1 MPRLSPAEHRR
12 IVVAV
17 TDSEESMYATT
28 VAAQLV
34 AQNGELVFVHVLEVP
49 LEFPLEGAPP
59 PEEKPAKQQ
68 AHDLLGRCQAIA
80 EKYGIS
86 SKRVLERRHVAGP
99 AILEAAERSGA
110 GLVVIAG
117 EQRFARSG
125 RLRLGT
131 TATYVLK
138 HATCRV
144 MVISAQPEA
153 LAGAAAK
160 VA

>member
-1 MPRLSPAEHRR
+1 MARVAPAEHSR

-17 TDSEESMYATT
+17 ADGDESMHAAA

-34 AQNGELVFVHVLEVP
+34 APRGELVFVHVLEVP
-49 LEFPLEGAPP
+49 LEFPLDAPP
-59 PEEKPAKQQ
+59 PPGEEA
-68 AHDLLGRCQAIA
+68 ARRRGRELLARCEAA
-80 EKYGIS
+80 ADRCGVT
-86 SKRVLERRHVAGP
+86 SKRALRRRHAAGP
-99 AILEAAERSGA
+99 AILEVAEKVGA
-110 GLVVIAG
+110 NLVVIAG

-138 HATCRV
+138 HAPCRV
-144 MVISAQPEA
+144 MVISGQAA
-153 LAGAAAK
+153 AAGLTAK

>member
-1 MPRLSPAEHRR
+1 MARSLQEHRR

-17 TDSEESMYATT
+17 TDAEESVHATA

-34 AQNGELVFVHVLEVP
+34 SQKGELVFVHVLEVP
-49 LEFPLEGAPP
+49 LEFPLGAPP
-59 PEEKPAKQQ
+59 PAGEHEARRR
-68 AHDLLGRCQAIA
+68 ANDLLGRCQALA
-80 EKYGIS
+80 ERYGVS
-86 SKRVLERRHVAGP
+86 SKRVLERRHAAGP
-99 AILEAAERSGA
+99 AILEAAERVDA
-110 GLVVIAG
+110 GIVVIAG

-138 HATCRV
+138 HAGCRV
-144 MVISAQPEA
+144 MVISGQPEA
-153 LAGAAAK
+153 FAGVAAK

>member
-1 MPRLSPAEHRR
+1 MTPIAAAEHRR

-17 TDSEESMYATT
+17 SEGDESMHATL

-34 AQNGELVFVHVLEVP
+34 AQRGELVFVHVLEVP
-49 LEFPLEGAPP
+49 LEFPLDAPPP
-59 PEEKPAKQQ
+59 PEEEAERRR
-68 AHDLLGRCQAIA
+68 ARNLLARCEAA
-80 EKYGIS
+80 ADRYGVT
-86 SKRVLERRHVAGP
+86 SKRALRRRHAAGP
-99 AILEAAERSGA
+99 AILDTAEAVGA
-110 GLVVIAG
+110 SLVVIAG

-125 RLRLGT
+125 RVRLGS

-144 MVISAQPEA
+144 MVISAQFK
-153 LAGAAAK
+153 AAATSAAQ

>member
-1 MPRLSPAEHRR
+1 MRKRRSLEYRR

-17 TDSEESMYATT
+17 SDSEESVHATA

-34 AQNGELVFVHVLEVP
+34 AQKGELVFVHVLEVP
-49 LEFPLEGAPP
+49 LEFQLDARPP
-59 PEEKPAKQQ
+59 AEEEPGRRKGI
-68 AHDLLGRCQAIA
+68 DLLARCQALA
-80 EKYGIS
+80 ERYGVS
-86 SKRVLERRHVAGP
+86 SKRVLERQHAAGP
-99 AILEAAERSGA
+99 AIVEAAERKGA
-110 GLVVIAG
+110 SLIVLSG

-125 RLRLGT
+125 RVRLGT

-144 MVISAQPEA
+144 MVISGQPEQF
-153 LAGAAAK
+153 AAATAK

>member
-1 MPRLSPAEHRR
+1 MAGTSLAEHRR

-17 TDSEESMYATT
+17 TDCDESLHAAA

-34 AQNGELVFVHVLEVP
+34 AQKGELVFVHVLEVP
-49 LEFPLEGAPP
+49 LEFPLDAPAPP
-59 PEEKPAKQQ
+59 AEEDARRR
-68 AHDLLGRCQAIA
+68 ARELLARCEAA
-80 EKYGIS
+80 ADRYGVTC
-86 SKRVLERRHVAGP
+86 RRALRRRHAAGP
-99 AILEAAERSGA
+99 AIVDAAEQVGA
-110 GLVVIAG
+110 SLVVIGG

-138 HATCRV
+138 HAPCRV
-144 MVISAQPEA
+144 MVVAAEPEA
-153 LAGAAAK
+153 ATGLAAK